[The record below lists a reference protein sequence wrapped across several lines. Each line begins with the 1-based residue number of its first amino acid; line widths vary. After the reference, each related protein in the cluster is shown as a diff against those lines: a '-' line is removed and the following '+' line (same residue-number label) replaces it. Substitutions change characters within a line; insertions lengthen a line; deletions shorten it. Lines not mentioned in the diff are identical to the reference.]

1 MVSETALPARIE
13 RLSELAHNMWWS
25 WHHASRAVF
34 RSLDYPLW
42 SLSGHNP
49 ARMLHEIDPVRL
61 RLAARDSE
69 FLQVYDTAIAELD
82 RDLLGNSL
90 WFHQAHAEHRR
101 DVIAYFSAE
110 FAIHNSLPIY
120 AGGLGILAGDLLKEA
135 SDLGLPMV
143 GVGLMYP
150 QGYFQQHIGPDGW
163 QQEVYRELDFRSAP
177 ISPVRMS
184 PDVACAPLTSV
195 RLGER
200 NVQLGAYLVRVGRVE
215 LYLVCTDVEG
225 NSPED
230 RQLTSRLYTAEQS
243 RRIQQEIILG
253 VGGTRIL
260 KAIGLE
266 PTVWHANEGHTAFMM
281 LERIRRER
289 ERGRSAD
296 EALESVRASTVFTTH
311 TPVPAGHDVFPF
323 ELMDQYFS
331 GYWPLPGADRERTLQ
346 LGQVDGAD
354 QFNMTTFA
362 LRTSARSNAVSMKHM
377 HVTQR
382 MWQGLWPDTP
392 EESVPISHVT
402 NGVHPPTWLSAELA
416 ELYCRHLGHDW
427 AERHDDAAL
436 WQKLNEISDEELWAA
451 RRKQKQRL
459 ITAMA
464 LRGQECWASGRCT
477 PQQALAM
484 GALFEPGALTIGFV
498 RRFTEYKRP
507 ALLFRDVERLKR
519 LVRDPWS
526 PVQIVFA
533 GKSHPAD
540 EASKRLLQQVYR
552 MCLDREFRGRVAFV
566 EDYDMH
572 MSRLL
577 TRGVDVWLNTP
588 RRPRE
593 ASGTSGMK
601 AAMNGVLHLSV
612 PDGWWPEG
620 YDGTNG
626 WVIGDETV
634 PASHDEEDAQDAASL
649 YSILENEVIPLY
661 YDRDRNGIPHGWLK
675 RVRDSIR
682 TITPRF
688 SSRRMVKDYVETM
701 YVPVLERDHGSQS
714 AH

>member
-25 WHHASRAVF
+25 WHHASRTVF

-42 SLSGHNP
+42 SLTGHNP
-49 ARMLHEIDPVRL
+49 AKMLHQIDPIRL
-61 RLAARDSE
+61 RLAARDPE
-69 FLQVYDTAIAELD
+69 FLEVYDKAIAELD
-82 RDLLGNSL
+82 KDLLGNSN
-90 WFHQAHAEHRR
+90 WFQQSHPEHRR

-184 PDVACAPLTSV
+184 PDATCAPLTSV
-195 RLGER
+195 RLGSR
-200 NVQLGAYLVRVGRVE
+200 SVQLGAYLVRVGRVE
-215 LYLVCTDVEG
+215 LYLVCTDVDG

-243 RRIQQEIILG
+243 RRIQQEIVLG
-253 VGGTRIL
+253 IGGTRIL
-260 KAIGLE
+260 KAIGIE

-281 LERIRRER
+281 MERIRGER
-289 ERGRSAD
+289 ERGRSPED
-296 EALESVRASTVFTTH
+296 ALDAVRARTVFTTH
-311 TPVPAGHDVFPF
+311 TPVPAGHDVFSF
-323 ELMDQYFS
+323 DLMDEHFS
-331 GYWPLPGADRERTLQ
+331 GYWDLPGADRSRMLELGRT
-346 LGQVDGAD
+346 DGSA

-362 LRTSARSNAVSMKHM
+362 LRTSARSNAVSKKHM
-377 HVTQR
+377 QVTQR

-392 EESVPISHVT
+392 EDLVPISHVT

-416 ELYCRHLGHDW
+416 ELYCSHLGHDW
-427 AERHDDAAL
+427 AERHDDIALWDGIDKISDDAL
-436 WQKLNEISDEELWAA
+436 WQA

-464 LRGQECWASGRCT
+464 LRGQECWASGRCS

-484 GALFEPGALTIGFV
+484 GSLFEPTALTIGFV

-507 ALLFRDVERLKR
+507 TLLFRDIERLKR
-519 LVRDPWS
+519 IVRDPWC

-540 EASKRLLQQVYR
+540 EASKQLLQQVYR

-601 AAMNGVLHLSV
+601 ACMNGVIHLSV

-626 WVIGDETV
+626 WVIGDETLS
-634 PASHDEEDAQDAASL
+634 ASHEEEDSRDADAL
-649 YSILENEVIPLY
+649 YSILENEVIPLF

-675 RVRDSIR
+675 KVRSSIKS
-682 TITPRF
+682 ITPRF
-688 SSRRMVKDYVETM
+688 SSRRMVKDYVGTM
-701 YVPVLERDHGSQS
+701 YIPVLEQGYGPQAPR
-714 AH
+714 